1 VTRPALARRL
11 CVAAALAAVV
21 LCVFEGLPD
30 AGLGADDLEA
40 ATRAAA
46 AAARAAADAAPP
58 PAANPDA
65 GPGLLARRRA
75 RHWKRLGLPA
85 SDGGVPERDAGAVHD
100 AVAVPRGMVMAPA
113 APPPAPAPTTP
124 AAPPVTDLG
133 FNRCQKIP
141 RGKKVVKMNL
151 KPDADLTELIA
162 WISSITC
169 KTIVLPGQ
177 INAGSKKI
185 TVVSQGPMTRDEA
198 FAAFL
203 TALDTLGLTV
213 ERGPGYLKIIEAA
226 KAKTS
231 STPVY
236 GFDGQPT
243 TAK

>member
-1 VTRPALARRL
+1 MIRAPQIKRL
-11 CVAAALAAVV
+11 CVAAALAAGVV
-21 LCVFEGLPD
+21 WALEGLPD

-40 ATRAAA
+40 A
-46 AAARAAADAAPP
+46 ARGAPAEAAPP
-58 PAANPDA
+58 PSTNPDA

-75 RHWKRLGLPA
+75 RHWKRMGLP
-85 SDGGVPERDAGAVHD
+85 SPDGGVAAARDGGRDAVG
-100 AVAVPRGMVMAPA
+100 VPRGAMVMAPVT
-113 APPPAPAPTTP
+113 PPPAPSPQAAAPA

-133 FNRCQKIP
+133 FNTCQKIP

-151 KPDADLTELIA
+151 KPDIELTELVA
-162 WISSITC
+162 WISSVTC
-169 KTIVLPGQ
+169 KSFVLPGQ
-177 INAGSKKI
+177 LSGGGKKVTI
-185 TVVSQGPMTRDEA
+185 VSQGPMTRDEA

-213 ERGPGYLKIIEAA
+213 ERGPGYMKIIETA

-243 TAK
+243 SAK